1 MANLPKTLH
10 RIADI
15 NYKMKSVIYKMIF
28 LQKLS
33 SKMRQLHNLKI
44 SKINRLTS
52 DAIEIFFLIPENLKS
67 EFEFIAGQ
75 YITICEKINN
85 EEVRRAYS
93 LCSNPDSSEVA
104 VGVKKV
110 EGGKMSTFLIDTL
123 KEGDVIGVMKPKG
136 RFILGDQNKVVGIC
150 AGSGITPVLSI
161 MKKMNNKLNFTLVY
175 GNKTENSSMFLDEIK
190 QMNINTHFA
199 YSRQEVQGC
208 YNSRIDRDLL
218 LELSE
223 EKSFLE
229 AEAFFIC
236 GPGEM
241 IDMAEEFLL
250 EKGVEK
256 SKLHFER
263 FTAKKKK
270 KVKKP
275 ADEGAEIIS
284 NITVILDGED
294 FAFTLSDKGKT
305 ILDAAMEQ
313 GADVPFSC
321 KGGVCCTCRAKVM
334 EGKAIMNQNFS
345 LSEDE
350 VEEGFI
356 LTCQAHPITENIVV
370 DFDEM

>member
-1 MANLPKTLH
+1 MRKLH
-10 RIADI
+10 
-15 NYKMKSVIYKMIF
+15 
-28 LQKLS
+28 
-33 SKMRQLHNLKI
+33 HLKI

-85 EEVRRAYS
+85 EEIRRAYS
-93 LCSNPDSSEVA
+93 LCSNPDSLEVA

-110 EGGKMSTFLIDTL
+110 GGGKMSTFLIDIL

-136 RFILGDQNKVVGIC
+136 RFILGNQNKVVGIC

-161 MKKMNNKLNFTLVY
+161 MKKMNNNSNFTLVY
-175 GNKTENSSMFLDEIK
+175 GNKTKDSSMFLDEIK

-199 YSRQEVQGC
+199 YSRQKVEGC
-208 YNSRIDRDLL
+208 YNSRIDRNLL

-223 EKSFLE
+223 DKTFLQ
-229 AEAFFIC
+229 AEAYFIC

-241 IDMAEEFLL
+241 IDMTEEFLL

-263 FTAKKKK
+263 FTTKKKK

-275 ADEGAEIIS
+275 TDEGAEIIS

>member
-1 MANLPKTLH
+1 
-10 RIADI
+10 
-15 NYKMKSVIYKMIF
+15 MKSVIDKLIF
-28 LQKLS
+28 LQKLP
-33 SKMRQLHNLKI
+33 SKMRELHNLRI

-85 EEVRRAYS
+85 EEIRRAYS

-104 VGVKKV
+104 VGVKRV

-123 KEGDVIGVMKPKG
+123 KQGDVIGVMKPKG
-136 RFILGDQNKVVGIC
+136 RFVLGNQNKVVGIC
-150 AGSGITPVLSI
+150 AGSGITPILSI
-161 MKKMNNKLNFTLVY
+161 MKKMHDKSNFTLVY
-175 GNKTENSSMFLDEIK
+175 GNKTEDSSMFLNEIK
-190 QMNINTHFA
+190 QMNVNAHFA

-223 EKSFLE
+223 QKSFLE
-229 AEAFFIC
+229 AEAFYIC

-241 IDMAEEFLL
+241 IDMTEEFLL

-256 SKLHFER
+256 SKLYFER
-263 FTAKKKK
+263 FTAKKKEK
-270 KVKKP
+270 SNKNT
-275 ADEGAEIIS
+275 DEGAETIS
-284 NITVILDGED
+284 NITVIVDGED
-294 FAFTLSDKGKT
+294 FEFTLSGKGKT

>member
-1 MANLPKTLH
+1 
-10 RIADI
+10 
-15 NYKMKSVIYKMIF
+15 
-28 LQKLS
+28 
-33 SKMRQLHNLKI
+33 MRQLHNLRI

-52 DAIEIFFLIPENLKS
+52 DAIEIVFLIPENLKS

-75 YITICEKINN
+75 YITISAKINN

-93 LCSNPDSSEVA
+93 LCSNPDSLEVA
-104 VGVKKV
+104 VGVKRV

-123 KEGDVIGVMKPKG
+123 KEGDVVGVMKPKG
-136 RFILGDQNKVVGIC
+136 RFVLGNQNKVIGIC

-161 MKKMNNKLNFTLVY
+161 MKKMHDKSNFTLVY
-175 GNKTENSSMFLDEIK
+175 GNKTEDSSMFLDEIK

-199 YSRQEVQGC
+199 YSRQKVEGC
-208 YNSRIDRDLL
+208 YNSRIDRNLL

-223 EKSFLE
+223 DKTFLD
-229 AEAFFIC
+229 AEAYFIC

-250 EKGVEK
+250 EKGVDK

-270 KVKKP
+270 AKKV
-275 ADEGAEIIS
+275 AAEGAELIS
-284 NITVILDGED
+284 NITVILDGDD
-294 FAFTLSDKGKT
+294 FEFTLSDKGKT

-321 KGGVCCTCRAKVM
+321 KGGVCCTCRAKVI
-334 EGKAIMNQNFS
+334 EGKAIMDQNFS

>member
-1 MANLPKTLH
+1 
-10 RIADI
+10 
-15 NYKMKSVIYKMIF
+15 MIF
-28 LQKLS
+28 LHKLS

-93 LCSNPDSSEVA
+93 LCSNPDSLEIA

-110 EGGKMSTFLIDTL
+110 EGGKMSTFLINTL

-136 RFILGDQNKVVGIC
+136 RFILGNQNKVVGIC

-161 MKKMNNKLNFTLVY
+161 MKKINNKSNFTLVY
-175 GNKTENSSMFLDEIK
+175 GNKTEDSSMFLDEIK
-190 QMNINTHFA
+190 QMNVNTHFA
-199 YSRQEVQGC
+199 YSRQEVEGC
-208 YNSRIDRDLL
+208 YNSRIDRNLL

-223 EKSFLE
+223 DKSFLK
-229 AEAFFIC
+229 AEAYFIC

-241 IDMAEEFLL
+241 IDMTEEFLL

-256 SKLHFER
+256 SKIHFER
-263 FTAKKKK
+263 FTTKKKE
-270 KVKKP
+270 KVKENT
-275 ADEGAEIIS
+275 DEGAEIIS
-284 NITVILDGED
+284 NITVILDEED
-294 FAFTLSDKGKT
+294 FKFTLSNKGQS
-305 ILDAAMEQ
+305 ILDAAMHA

-321 KGGVCCTCRAKVM
+321 KGGVCCTCKAKVM
-334 EGKAIMNQNFS
+334 EGKAIMDHNSS

-350 VEEGFI
+350 IEEGFI